1 MKILSNSDIE
11 TLQQGQAASSKETEA
26 KKPFS
31 DYLFEEA
38 AKTGTPAMEGQGSA
52 PRIMADPFLQIEGL
66 EQAEAVQSSAAVD
79 GLTEDK
85 IASHVDDV
93 LSKWE
98 EYAEQLDSNGDLREA
113 YGALQD
119 ITEDVERLKSATS
132 SVGVGAGLQSM
143 VDEIEVMAAT
153 EQFKF
158 NRGDY
163 V

>member
-11 TLQQGQAASSKETEA
+11 TLQQEQAASSKETEA
-26 KKPFS
+26 KKSFS
-31 DYLFEEA
+31 AYLLEETE
-38 AKTGTPAMEGQGSA
+38 KTSASSTEGQVAA
-52 PRIMADPFLQIEGL
+52 PRIMADPFLQIDGL
-66 EQAEAVQSSAAVD
+66 NQTAEAAAS
-79 GLTEDK
+79 TEDK
-85 IASHVDDV
+85 IASDVDDV

-98 EYAEQLDSNGDLREA
+98 EYADQLDSDGDLREA
-113 YGALQD
+113 YGTLQG
-119 ITEDVERLKSATS
+119 ITEDVERLKGEAG
-132 SVGVGAGLQSM
+132 SVAGGGLQSL